1 MESSIDIRLDRLTAE
16 VSQLRHEIQL
26 FVNQTTKTGPRY
38 ISTKDFGLEI
48 GKTSRT
54 VCQWVTDG
62 RFPDTVYKRKR
73 RGKGFVYL
81 LDRVPA
87 LRVAEQLII
96 T

>member
-1 MESSIDIRLDRLTAE
+1 MDSSIDIRLDRLTAE
-16 VSQLRHEIQL
+16 VSQLRHDIQQL
-26 FVNQTTKTGPRY
+26 VSQTTKAGPRY
-38 ISTKDFGLEI
+38 ISTKEFGLEI

-54 VCQWVTDG
+54 VCQWLTDG

-73 RGKGFVYL
+73 RGQGFVYM

-87 LRVAEQLII
+87 LRVAERLMI